1 MQRFWNFWQTQI
13 RITILLVVA
22 VLLLGVSAIFS
33 IPKESSPEV
42 DIPIVQIT
50 TLLIGS
56 SAQDVEELVTD
67 PIEDQLQGLE
77 DVENFTSVS
86 SEGVSSIIIQ
96 FKVGVD
102 SDEKLQKTKDAVDT
116 AEADLPEDSNQPI
129 VQKLSFNEVPFMVIS
144 LSGQK
149 SLADLKKVADDLGD
163 RIEDISDIDKTETVG
178 APDEIISVLVTP
190 SSLIENNVD
199 VQGIQQ
205 AISQSNISFP
215 VGSVNSGG
223 RIYPLE
229 LDTRLKDGAD
239 VGNVIVNVNNQSNF
253 FVRDIA
259 AVVNDT
265 AEQSSQTRI
274 SNDGSKPYQ
283 AVTLMIYKKSGEGSI
298 ISLSKEILN
307 ILDENNDNLI
317 PDGIKTSIVQN
328 DADLIKSDLST
339 LVGSGAMTIV
349 IIFVVLLM
357 FLTFSESLLATLVV
371 PISYLAAI
379 FIVSLFGLT
388 INFLTLFA
396 LILALGVIVDASI
409 VVSESM
415 NRYIRS
421 GVSVREAAKK
431 TIEEYS
437 APLISGT
444 LTTVLVFLPMLF
456 TSGTIGEFIKS
467 IPITV
472 SAVLMSSLFVSLAV
486 IPSFARYFIR
496 PQKSENKV
504 GQWLSSVRSKVDDV
518 NNKVKKKYELALEK
532 FVFSTNSFWKKIG
545 SVAGLVLISLLLVV
559 VGLVK
564 VELFPSGNL
573 PYYTITA
580 ELPQGSAIEA
590 TEQVTTSIENLL
602 LQDDRIE
609 LFSTVIGQ
617 GGENKTTI
625 QVKVKEDVSSLEM
638 VDEYAKKVAEVVP
651 FNVDTEVKQPDDGP
665 PSGSPVEIRFV
676 GSNLEDVESAA
687 RSAYALLKNNEKI
700 INATDGIQESS
711 GKISI
716 EINEIEAKARGVQ
729 VSAIATA
736 LRSVIVGV
744 ESTTIKANGE
754 EKEVRIY
761 TVPEGVLPTG
771 RVGAQKVSIGVL
783 QSLPVRTSSGQI
795 VSLDSVADFYQE
807 EGRVSINHREGER
820 LVTVTADVV
829 EGVNGLEITQEIISS
844 IRETLPETVSIETGG
859 ESEDIN
865 ESFASLGRAM
875 MMGMLAIFALLVF
888 QFQSFKQP
896 LYVLST
902 IPNALIGV
910 FFGLLITGLPLSFP
924 GFIGVVALA
933 GIVVNNAIILID
945 SMNSLRKSG
954 MTKEDSIRN
963 AAHNRFQAIL
973 LTTATTVLGLIP
985 LAFSDPT
992 WSGLAVSIIFGLTV
1006 SSVITLFTLPLLYQ
1020 KFEK

>member
-13 RITILLVVA
+13 RITLLLVLA
-22 VLLLGVSAIFS
+22 VVLLGVSAIFS

-50 TLLIGS
+50 TLLVGS

-77 DVENFTSVS
+77 DLENFTSVS
-86 SEGVSSIIIQ
+86 SEGVSSITIQ

-116 AEADLPEDSNQPI
+116 AEADLPEDANQPI
-129 VQKLSFNEVPFMVIS
+129 VQKLSFNEVPFMIIS

-149 SLADLKKVADDLGD
+149 SLAELKKVADNLGD
-163 RIEDISDIDKTETVG
+163 KIEEINHVDKAETVG
-178 APDEIISVLVTP
+178 APDEIVSVLVTP
-190 SSLIENNVD
+190 SSLVENNTD
-199 VQGIQQ
+199 VQSLQQ

-215 VGSVNSGG
+215 VGSVNSSG

-229 LDTRLKDGAD
+229 LDTRLKDKDD
-239 VGNVIVNVNNQSNF
+239 VGDVIINNVNQSSF

-274 SNDGSKPYQ
+274 SNDGSQPYQ

-298 ISLSKEILN
+298 VSISDEINSILKEN
-307 ILDENNDNLI
+307 ENNLI
-317 PDGIKTSIVQN
+317 PEGIKTSIVQN
-328 DADLIKSDLST
+328 DADLIKKDLSN
-339 LVGSGAMTIV
+339 LISSGVMTV
-349 IIFVVLLM
+349 IIIFIVLLM

-371 PISYLAAI
+371 PISYLSAI

-396 LILALGVIVDASI
+396 LILALGVIVDSSI

-415 NRYIRS
+415 SRYIS
-421 GVSVREAAKK
+421 KGMQVKEAAEK
-431 TIEEYS
+431 TIKEYA

-472 SAVLMSSLFVSLAV
+472 SAVLMASLFVSLAV
-486 IPSFARYFIR
+486 IPAFAQYFIR
-496 PQKSENKV
+496 PNKKE
-504 GQWLSSVRSKVDDV
+504 GKIAHWLSDIRSKVDGV
-518 NNKVKKKYELALEK
+518 NNIVKNKYEVTLEK
-532 FVFSTNSFWKKIG
+532 YVFATNNFWKKIFSIG
-545 SVAGLVLISLLLVV
+545 GLVLLSLLLVV
-559 VGLVK
+559 FGLVK
-564 VELFPSGNL
+564 VELFPSGD
-573 PYYTITA
+573 YSFYSIQA
-580 ELPQGSAIEA
+580 ELPEGSPIES
-590 TEQVTTSIENLL
+590 TEQVTSSIENIL
-602 LQDDRIE
+602 LQDDRVE
-609 LFSTVIGQ
+609 LFSTSIGQ
-617 GGENKTTI
+617 GGENKTNI
-625 QVKVKEDVSSLEM
+625 QVLVKEGVSSLEM
-638 VDEYAKKVAEVVP
+638 IDEYAKKVSDAVP
-651 FNVDTEVKQPDDGP
+651 SNVETEVGQPADGP

-676 GSNLEDVESAA
+676 GSNLDDVEAAA
-687 RSAYALLKNNEKI
+687 RSAYALLKENENV

-716 EINEIEAKARGVQ
+716 EINEIEAKARGVRT
-729 VSAIATA
+729 SDIATA

-744 ESTTIKANGE
+744 EATTIKANGE

-771 RVGAQKVSIGVL
+771 RVGAQKVDIGTL
-783 QSLPVRTSSGQI
+783 QSLPVRTASGETI
-795 VSLDSVADFYQE
+795 SLESVADFYQK
-807 EGRVSINHREGER
+807 EGRVSINHRDGER
-820 LVTVTADVV
+820 LVTVSADVV
-829 EGVNGLEITQEIISS
+829 EGANGPQITQDTISK
-844 IRETLPETVSIETGG
+844 ITEALPETVSIETGG

-875 MMGMLAIFALLVF
+875 MMGILAIFALLVF

-945 SMNSLRKSG
+945 SMNSLRRSG
-954 MTKEDSIRN
+954 MTKEDSIRH
-963 AAHNRFQAIL
+963 AAHDRFQAIL

-1006 SSVITLFTLPLLYQ
+1006 SSIITLFTLPLLYQ